1 MQVVPS
7 KGEGET
13 ATAPNSDRSD
23 RAAPPEDSGK
33 RRTADNTHAISG
45 NMHQYSL
52 PLINYTKLIRIAPA
66 NTARSVSNPRKRIL
80 YKITVSEVSGTHAL
94 GIESLKFRE
103 YFNSL

>member
-33 RRTADNTHAISG
+33 RRTADNTHVHVLYISFLEHVILLKYKVSRKS
-45 NMHQYSL
+45 MCMTATSL
-52 PLINYTKLIRIAPA
+52 DRTI
-66 NTARSVSNPRKRIL
+66 
-80 YKITVSEVSGTHAL
+80 
-94 GIESLKFRE
+94 
-103 YFNSL
+103 

>member
-33 RRTADNTHAISG
+33 RRMADNTRAISG
-45 NMHQYSL
+45 NMHQYL
-52 PLINYTKLIRIAPA
+52 Q
-66 NTARSVSNPRKRIL
+66 
-80 YKITVSEVSGTHAL
+80 EVCH
-94 GIESLKFRE
+94 
-103 YFNSL
+103 YHW

>member
-33 RRTADNTHAISG
+33 RRTADKYACNIREYAPVFTRSL
-45 NMHQYSL
+45 SL

-66 NTARSVSNPRKRIL
+66 NTARSVSNPRKLIL
-80 YKITVSEVSGTHAL
+80 YKITVSEVSGTHVL
-94 GIESLKFRE
+94 GIESLKFR
-103 YFNSL
+103 

>member
-45 NMHQYSL
+45 NMHQYL
-52 PLINYTKLIRIAPA
+52 Q
-66 NTARSVSNPRKRIL
+66 
-80 YKITVSEVSGTHAL
+80 EVCH
-94 GIESLKFRE
+94 
-103 YFNSL
+103 YH